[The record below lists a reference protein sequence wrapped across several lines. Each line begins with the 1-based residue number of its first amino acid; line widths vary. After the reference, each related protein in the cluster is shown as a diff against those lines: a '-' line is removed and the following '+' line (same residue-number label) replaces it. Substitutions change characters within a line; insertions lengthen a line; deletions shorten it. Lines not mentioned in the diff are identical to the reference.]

1 MTVIKNI
8 VVALTLIGIVGL
20 TACGGGDTPAP
31 VVDPTQEIIDA
42 LSKTW
47 SVSSVTL
54 DNADVTTDWNGF
66 ALTFDSSKGYTATA
80 LNNESILV
88 WPASGSYSF
97 PNANNT
103 NQILRNDGVE
113 ITLSNV
119 TETSATLSFQITGRN
134 GRTEGLI
141 GQWVFVMGS

>member
-1 MTVIKNI
+1 MKIVKNI
-8 VVALTLIGIVGL
+8 VLAFTLIGIVSL

-42 LSKTW
+42 LTKTW

-54 DNADVTTDWNGF
+54 DNTDVTTDWNGF
-66 ALTFDSSKGYTATA
+66 TLTFDSSKGYSATA
-80 LNNESILV
+80 LNAESILV